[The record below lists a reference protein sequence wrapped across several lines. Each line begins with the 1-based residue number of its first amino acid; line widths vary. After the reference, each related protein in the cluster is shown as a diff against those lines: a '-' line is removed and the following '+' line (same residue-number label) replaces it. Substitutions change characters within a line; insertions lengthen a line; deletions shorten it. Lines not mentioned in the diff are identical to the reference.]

1 MAANNNIGQVAML
14 NDLVSLP
21 IIIQDWDV
29 VMENNRRASAS
40 TTGTETTS
48 TATQSPSSPTSPTQR
63 WTTGFGVVTDELWS
77 RMTARMKQKLR
88 DACVE
93 VLKRTD
99 DNTAEDRMSWEY
111 DDDARFLD

>member
-1 MAANNNIGQVAML
+1 MAVNNNIGQVAML

-29 VMENNRRASAS
+29 AMENNRRASAS
-40 TTGTETTS
+40 TTETDTTS
-48 TATQSPSSPTSPTQR
+48 NATQSPSSAASATQR

-88 DACVE
+88 EACVE

-99 DNTAEDRMSWEY
+99 DNAAGDKMSWEY